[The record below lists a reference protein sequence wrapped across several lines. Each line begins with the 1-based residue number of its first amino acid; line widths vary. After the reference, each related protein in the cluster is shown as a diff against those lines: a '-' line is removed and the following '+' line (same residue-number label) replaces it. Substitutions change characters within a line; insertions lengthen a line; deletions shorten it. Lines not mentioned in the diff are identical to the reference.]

1 MVTHSASIW
10 PRVTSFPLLSLLSHS
25 PYLRP
30 QALESL
36 PNRPLF
42 CPAAGCQQLLLAN
55 QRSLRGKVYTTNA
68 GVFGQP
74 DHGIKNLV
82 FECIATGQ
90 TPAFLQQTPVTVSYQ
105 LKKKNLF
112 LNFLPPSSPLAVG
125 EMPDLM
131 PVKKWDSSLWLISV
145 CWLCLNFS
153 VGISLTA
160 KKSEWASAPLCL
172 SSVLFINENHC

>member
-1 MVTHSASIW
+1 MIGWVCGGGTFAGSTLPLCIPEAHSMVFIYHMDLFLQTFW
-10 PRVTSFPLLSLLSHS
+10 P
-25 PYLRP
+25 
-30 QALESL
+30 EI
-36 PNRPLF
+36 
-42 CPAAGCQQLLLAN
+42 
-55 QRSLRGKVYTTNA
+55 YTTNT

-90 TPAFLQQTPVTVSYQ
+90 TPTFLQQTPVTVSYQ
-105 LKKKNLF
+105 LKKKKKNLC
-112 LNFLPPSSPLAVG
+112 LNVLPPCSPLAVG

-145 CWLCLNFS
+145 GWLCLDFS

-172 SSVLFINENHC
+172 SSALFTNENHC